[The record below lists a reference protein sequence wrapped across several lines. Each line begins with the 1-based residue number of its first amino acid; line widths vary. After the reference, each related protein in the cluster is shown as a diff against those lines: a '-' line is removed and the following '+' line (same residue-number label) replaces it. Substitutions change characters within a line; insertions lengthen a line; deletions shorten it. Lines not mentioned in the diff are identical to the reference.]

1 MFSTLETAAIA
12 QREFGTTMGS
22 SSHLA
27 RPNERWNLVG
37 LTTHQNPNYN
47 KTQQQLPDKIILIN
61 IVRQN

>member
-47 KTQQQLPDKIILIN
+47 KTQQQLPDK
-61 IVRQN
+61 